1 MFCPNCG
8 RDCGDARFCSACG
21 TQVQQGSSNQSSA
34 QENRIRCPWCS
45 SLSVMRYQD
54 PHIVNEHLFYRT
66 VIGKI
71 LSIVAQLFREKQ
83 EKLYG
88 HSCECL
94 ECGQRWHP
102 KMIALEKRHWAYL
115 KPFWKEKPGVA
126 WRLTSNHTLQ
136 LDEGGITLD
145 RSEKGKCSMSY
156 YELAAIDYNLKVNYL
171 YGRLTFRDV
180 AHRRKPFPK
189 NLEQAKRDKYTLFFR
204 TVDFPKIA
212 PIYSA
217 LQKIIE
223 ENKKAGLLE

>member
-8 RDCGDARFCSACG
+8 RDCGDARFCSDCG

-45 SLSVMRYQD
+45 SLSVTRYRD
-54 PHIVNEHLFYRT
+54 PHLENEHLYCT
-66 VIGKI
+66 TAVGKI
-71 LSIVAQLFREKQ
+71 LSIAAQSRRKKE

-88 HSCECL
+88 HICECL
-94 ECGQRWHP
+94 QCGKRWYP
-102 KMIALEKRHWAYL
+102 QMINLHARHLSHISPLWYGGD
-115 KPFWKEKPGVA
+115 GV
-126 WRLTSNHTLQ
+126 RMPLTSNHTLQ
-136 LDEGGITLD
+136 IDASGITLD
-145 RSEKGKCSMSY
+145 RAEKGKCFMYY
-156 YELAAIDYNLKVNYL
+156 YELAAIDYNLKVNSL

-180 AHRRKPFPK
+180 SHKEKPFPK
-189 NLEQAKRDKYTLFFR
+189 NLGQAKRDQYTLFFR